1 MTCSAPPRSCPRHDS
16 PIGHGNP
23 RTAQANTCPPRS
35 IARSAVLPGAP
46 PFVSFLYADV
56 SKPPLRMRFSLG
68 RAEGEDHVEGGNRRE
83 EERIEAIEHAA
94 VTGKDPTRVLDAHV
108 ALDRR
113 LEQVTRRAGQRE
125 NHAERQRLSDGE
137 EGVPVLVERDE
148 RNEERCDHPRQEALP
163 RLARRQPWREL

>member
-1 MTCSAPPRSCPRHDS
+1 PRSCRRHDS
-16 PIGHGNP
+16 RTARESP
-23 RTAQANTCPPRS
+23 RTAQASTCPPRS

-56 SKPPLRMRFSLG
+56 SKPPPPKRLGLG
-68 RAEGEDHVEGGNRRE
+68 RAEGEDHVEGRDRRE

-94 VTGKDPTRVLDAHV
+94 VAGKDSTRVLDAHV

-125 NHAERQRLSDGE
+125 D
-137 EGVPVLVERDE
+137 
-148 RNEERCDHPRQEALP
+148 
-163 RLARRQPWREL
+163 